1 MGLFGRLFE
10 RIKADPTVLLV
21 LLVCSAV
28 LAVPNFASSTSAA
41 ISKPGALDAAFCG
54 AMVLGVCF
62 CSVISQKSYVR
73 VVRVIGLIVGAAFV
87 AFELWCLL
95 RRDQI
100 DGWHYLCTRSGL
112 VYVQHVVRLASV
124 LMLVWSCAGGVAHAG
139 LAATGR
145 VVFAGLLFLAGGF
158 LLAVFATGTR
168 SLAYSLVDPN
178 CASLVGAALAFV
190 CYGLVLIAVLTCGSR
205 TAQWVSASAYFA
217 GSVMGIAAS
226 AVLDGSLNIPIRL
239 GFPGMLASCLCAAI
253 LPAAALALLFASTPE
268 GDDSATECAEDSG
281 EPGASKSNS
290 KEMLCVALERLEG
303 YDALSGRE
311 REVISLDL
319 SGAPSDAIVERLSV
333 SRSTLGTY
341 RSRAYHKLGISD
353 RQELLDLLLR
363 NAEVDADEPS
373 RRNVLS
379 SPLAVGLCVLVVPTL
394 AVCMA
399 LAFGRLLPAGALTF
413 VSAII
418 FSLGLVASIANLF
431 SGPGESRELTFA
443 QFPSLLAS
451 AAIAGGLLILCTSCS
466 LVGRVICGVSVFL
479 SWYVLEREQGLE
491 NVWTPLCIASGSV
504 YGLVVAA
511 ITASVDPGETVLVS
525 WVSILTIASLLT
537 LWAVRGQER
546 AILADYSLHG
556 RERARAYLMGRGL
569 SELETDVAV
578 LTALGFSPRSIA
590 ASLCISP
597 HTVSKYRGRS
607 YGKLGVLGRD
617 GLRDLLRK
625 EAGFR

>member
-10 RIKADPTVLLV
+10 RTKADSTVLLV

-100 DGWHYLCTRSGL
+100 DGWHFLCTRSGL

-124 LMLVWSCAGGVAHAG
+124 LMLVWSCAGDVAHTG
-139 LAATGR
+139 HAATGR

-168 SLAYSLVDPN
+168 ALAYSLVDPN
-178 CASLVGAALAFV
+178 CASLVGAAVAFV

-217 GSVMGIAAS
+217 GSVMGIAAF
-226 AVLDGSLNIPIRL
+226 AVLDGALNMPIRL
-239 GFPGMLASCLCAAI
+239 GFPGMLASCLCAVM
-253 LPAAALALLFASTPE
+253 LPAAALALLFAPTPE
-268 GDDSATECAEDSG
+268 GDDSATECVEDSDD
-281 EPGASKSNS
+281 PGAGKPNS
-290 KEMLCVALERLEG
+290 REMLCAALERLEG
-303 YDALSGRE
+303 YDTLSGRE
-311 REVISLDL
+311 REVILLDL
-319 SGAPSDAIVERLSV
+319 SGEPPDAIVERLSV

-353 RQELLDLLLR
+353 RQELLELLLR

-379 SPLAVGLCVLVVPTL
+379 SPLAAGLRVFVVPAL
-394 AVCMA
+394 AVCAA
-399 LAFGRLLPAGALTF
+399 LAFGHFLPAGALTF
-413 VSAII
+413 VSAIL
-418 FSLGLVASIANLF
+418 FSVGLVASIANLF
-431 SGPGESRELTFA
+431 GCLGESRELTFA

-546 AILADYSLHG
+546 AVLADYSLHG